1 MNALASQRLNPAGLT
16 RLAGLIAPIAYTIGL
31 HWIYISLHDYG
42 QMPAWLA
49 AIATVLLA
57 TYVAAYAVGAVA
69 LSGWLSP
76 TLRHWSTPWIVAASF
91 TLMEW
96 LRGHLF
102 TGFPWI
108 AFGYLAVDTPLAGFA
123 PLLGVYGV
131 GFAVVLCLL
140 LALQAIVLK
149 RWAPLAGLIIV
160 LGIGLWNTTIQW
172 TSPAGRPLRVALV
185 QGAIPQSMK
194 FDPARESEAL
204 LTHLRLASVAAT
216 PEGAQLIVF
225 PETALVRPWSMQP
238 PETQAAFLSLAQRA
252 GGTVMLGL
260 PMRDPDG
267 YRNSLIAIREDN
279 APGEFYGRYD
289 KHHLVPFG
297 EFIPWGFRWFVDMMQ
312 MPLGD
317 FRRGSPIQTPIA
329 VRDQRIGVN
338 ICFEDLFGEE
348 LIRPITPGIPAERH
362 PTMLLNISNLAW
374 FGDTIALSQHL
385 SIARLRAMETGRP
398 MLRATN
404 TGVTGAIDHHGDPVD
419 LLPTGSPGLLLT
431 QVQGMQGS
439 TPFIRWGNWPVMMVT
454 LIILV
459 AAIVAKRR
467 RSAPRKASPPS
478 QN

>member
-1 MNALASQRLNPAGLT
+1 LASRLLNPAGLT
-16 RLAGLIAPIAYTIGL
+16 RLSGLVAPIAYTIGL

-57 TYVAAYAVGAVA
+57 TYVAVYAVGAVA
-69 LSGWLSP
+69 FSGWLSP
-76 TLRHWSTPWIVAASF
+76 TLRHWSAPWIVAAAF
-91 TLMEW
+91 TAMEW

-131 GFAVVLCLL
+131 GFAVVLCLMW
-140 LALQAIVLK
+140 AVQAIVLR
-149 RWAPLAGLIIV
+149 RWPPFLGLIIV
-160 LGIGLWNTTIQW
+160 LGIGLWSTTVQW
-172 TSPAGRPLRVALV
+172 TSPSGRPLRVALV

-216 PEGAQLIVF
+216 PGSTHLIVF
-225 PETALVRPWSMQP
+225 PETALVRPWSMQA
-238 PETQAAFLSLAQRA
+238 PEAQAAFLSLAQRS
-252 GGTVMLGL
+252 GGAVMLGL

-279 APGEFYGRYD
+279 AIGEFYGRYD

-317 FRRGSPIQTPIA
+317 FQRGAPIQAPIS
-329 VRDQRIGVN
+329 VQDQRIGVN

-348 LIRPITPGIPAERH
+348 LIRPIATGIPPEQH
-362 PTMLLNISNLAW
+362 PTILLNVSNLAW

-404 TGVTGAIDHHGDPVD
+404 TGVTGALNHHGDPID
-419 LLPTGSPGLLLT
+419 LLATGAPGLLLT
-431 QVQGMQGS
+431 QVQGMQGV
-439 TPFIRWGNWPVMMVT
+439 TPFIRWGNWPVMIVSVVI
-454 LIILV
+454 LI
-459 AAIVAKRR
+459 AAFVAKRR
-467 RSAPRKASPPS
+467 RSVPRKGPSPS

>member
-1 MNALASQRLNPAGLT
+1 M
-16 RLAGLIAPIAYTIGL
+16 
-31 HWIYISLHDYG
+31 
-42 QMPAWLA
+42 
-49 AIATVLLA
+49 
-57 TYVAAYAVGAVA
+57 
-69 LSGWLSP
+69 
-76 TLRHWSTPWIVAASF
+76 
-91 TLMEW
+91 
-96 LRGHLF
+96 
-102 TGFPWI
+102 
-108 AFGYLAVDTPLAGFA
+108 
-123 PLLGVYGV
+123 
-131 GFAVVLCLL
+131 
-140 LALQAIVLK
+140 QA
-149 RWAPLAGLIIV
+149 
-160 LGIGLWNTTIQW
+160 
-172 TSPAGRPLRVALV
+172 
-185 QGAIPQSMK
+185 
-194 FDPARESEAL
+194 
-204 LTHLRLASVAAT
+204 
-216 PEGAQLIVF
+216 
-225 PETALVRPWSMQP
+225 
-238 PETQAAFLSLAQRA
+238 PETQAAFLSLAQRS

-279 APGEFYGRYD
+279 TPGEFYGRYD

-317 FRRGSPIQTPIA
+317 FQRGSPIQTPIA

-348 LIRPITPGIPAERH
+348 LIGPIAPGIPAERH
-362 PTMLLNISNLAW
+362 PTILLNISNLAW

-419 LLPTGSPGLLLT
+419 LLPTGAPGLLLT

-439 TPFIRWGNWPVMMVT
+439 TPFIRWGNWPVMMVS

-467 RSAPRKASPPS
+467 RAAPRKAPPPS

>member
-1 MNALASQRLNPAGLT
+1 
-16 RLAGLIAPIAYTIGL
+16 
-31 HWIYISLHDYG
+31 
-42 QMPAWLA
+42 MPAWLA

-57 TYVAAYAVGAVA
+57 AYVAAYAVGAVA

-76 TLRHWSTPWIVAASF
+76 TLRHWSTPWIAAASF
-91 TLMEW
+91 TIMEW

-108 AFGYLAVDTPLAGFA
+108 AFGYLAVDTPLAGLA
-123 PLLGVYGV
+123 PVLGVYGV
-131 GFAVVLCLL
+131 GFTVVLCLL
-140 LALQAIVLK
+140 WALQAIVLK
-149 RWAPLAGLIIV
+149 RWTPFVGLILV
-160 LGIGLWNTTIQW
+160 LGIGLWSTTIQW
-172 TSPAGRPLRVALV
+172 TSPSGRPLRVALV
-185 QGAIPQSMK
+185 QGAIPQSIK

-216 PEGAQLIVF
+216 PGGAQLIVF
-225 PETALVRPWSMQP
+225 PETALVRPWSMQA

-279 APGEFYGRYD
+279 TPGEFYGRYD

-317 FRRGSPIQTPIA
+317 FQRGSPIQTP
-329 VRDQRIGVN
+329 VSVQDQRIGVN

-348 LIRPITPGIPAERH
+348 LIRPIAPGIPAARH
-362 PTMLLNISNLAW
+362 PTILLNISNLAW

-404 TGVTGAIDHHGDPVD
+404 TGVTGAIDHHGDSID

-431 QVQGMQGS
+431 QVQGMQGI
-439 TPFIRWGNWPVMMVT
+439 TPFIRWGNWPVMLASLIT
-454 LIILV
+454 LL
-459 AAIVAKRR
+459 AAIIAKRR
-467 RSAPRKASPPS
+467 RSAPRKAPPPS
-478 QN
+478 QS